1 MKCDM
6 NRIPNIGLF
15 GIVMHRCEQT
25 AKRLFGKYDLNK
37 THAGILFSLHEK
49 QSLSQKELAER
60 QNVTPPSIT
69 SAIQK
74 MERSGYITRKADEKD
89 QRILRLELTEKG
101 TACIEDVKNVS
112 RQLDELMFK
121 GMSTEEK
128 LLFRRLM
135 IQVCENLEEQGRQDK

>member
-6 NRIPNIGLF
+6 NQIPNMGLF
-15 GIVMHRCEQT
+15 GILMHRCEQVI
-25 AKRLFGKYDLNK
+25 KHLCSKYDLNK

-135 IQVCENLEEQGRQDK
+135 IQVCENLEEQGRKDK